1 MKRRYN
7 TLNEE
12 VNRMKSLFGESR
24 LYGNLVDNKEKN
36 ILTEG
41 YRFFDNLSDAFKLT
55 FRSLDDL
62 GKFTKFINVEIN
74 NVDDIVKHVRQFP
87 GLWKTIASGVK
98 NWDAVLKN
106 LEVLLKKNDIKEI
119 LKILEKLV
127 LGYSSKS
134 QILDKVFLEKMVNQS
149 LKKN

>member
-1 MKRRYN
+1 M
-7 TLNEE
+7 L
-12 VNRMKSLFGESR
+12 G
-24 LYGNLVDNKEKN
+24 D
-36 ILTEG
+36 
-41 YRFFDNLSDAFKLT
+41 KLT
-55 FRSLDDL
+55 
-62 GKFTKFINVEIN
+62 
-74 NVDDIVKHVRQFP
+74 
-87 GLWKTIASGVK
+87 KTIHNKIQKAQDPYLHWSELK
-98 NWDAVLKN
+98 YSLKN